1 MPLRQFRI
9 PKTKGS
15 FLRSE
20 LMVGGKYMMFWN
32 RSIYLVMNDF
42 SEQHFLQKAIS
53 DLPLMVF
60 GKIPRLQDTSLVA
73 GLMEGYKP
81 AKFQNSEISFFA
93 RIDLYEV
100 IGQLPRVHRIIWGK
114 D

>member
-1 MPLRQFRI
+1 
-9 PKTKGS
+9 
-15 FLRSE
+15 
-20 LMVGGKYMMFWN
+20 MMFWN

-60 GKIPRLQDTSLVA
+60 GKIPRLQDTSFVA

-81 AKFQNSEISFFA
+81 VCITGHMSS
-93 RIDLYEV
+93 
-100 IGQLPRVHRIIWGK
+100 
-114 D
+114 

>member
-73 GLMEGYKP
+73 GLRKGYKP
-81 AKFQNSEISFFA
+81 AKISKLRNKF
-93 RIDLYEV
+93 LC
-100 IGQLPRVHRIIWGK
+100 K
-114 D
+114 N